1 MNILVTGGAGYIGSH
16 TVLCLLNKGHNV
28 LIIDN
33 FSNSSKES
41 VVRVESIA
49 KKKAILYE
57 LDINNENGVSEIIK
71 KHKIECIMHFAGA
84 KSVAES
90 LKKPIFY
97 YSNNVSGTLQ
107 LINLAIRNNVTKFI
121 FSSSAT
127 VYGNGNIMPI
137 TEECAIGCTLNP
149 YGTSKY
155 ISELMIRDIAKRY
168 SSINFICLRYF
179 NPIGA
184 HESGMIGESPSDI
197 PSNLVPYITQV
208 AIGKLEK
215 LMVFGGDYPTK
226 DGTGVRDYIHV
237 MDLAEGHEAA
247 LSYLTNN
254 HQSNYHIFNLGTGK
268 GYSVLELIS
277 CFEKISGRTIP
288 YEIVSRRDGD
298 IAESWSSPLRANK
311 YLKWQ
316 AKRDLEKMLADAW
329 RWQLKNPNGY
339 NDR

>member
-16 TVLCLLNKGHNV
+16 TTLCLLNKGHNV
-28 LIIDN
+28 VIIDD

-41 VVRVESIA
+41 IVRVEVIT
-49 KKKAILYE
+49 KKKVISYE
-57 LDINNENGVSEIIK
+57 LNINDEDSISEIIK

-90 LKKPIFY
+90 LKKPDFY
-97 YSNNVSGTLQ
+97 YANNVSGTLH
-107 LINLAIRNNVTKFI
+107 LINLAINNNVANFI

-127 VYGNGNIMPI
+127 VYGNVNIIPI
-137 TEECAIGCTLNP
+137 TENCAIGGTLNP

-155 ISELMIRDIAKRY
+155 ISELMIMDIAKTYRN
-168 SSINFICLRYF
+168 INFICLRYF

-215 LMVFGGDYPTK
+215 LMIFGGDYPTK

-247 LSYLTNN
+247 LSYITKN
-254 HQSNYHIFNLGTGK
+254 HQTNYHAFNLGTGK

-277 CFEKISGRTIP
+277 CFEKVSGITIP
-288 YEIVSRRDGD
+288 YEITERREGD
-298 IAESWSSPLRANK
+298 IAESWSSPLKANK

-316 AKRDLEKMLADAW
+316 AKRSLDQMLADAW
-329 RWQLKNPNGY
+329 QWQLKNPNGY